1 MKESSTVNAV
11 MTCTKV
17 AIVLLVVAVGTTE
30 VDPANWVPFA
40 PTGIPAVVS
49 TSTLVFFAYVGF
61 DAVANTAE
69 ESKNPQVGAGIF

>member
-1 MKESSTVNAV
+1 

-17 AIVLLVVAVGTTE
+17 AIVMLVVAVGTTE
-30 VDPANWVPFA
+30 VNPANWVPFA
-40 PTGIPAVVS
+40 PSGWTSVVS

-69 ESKNPQVGAGIF
+69 EAKNPQVRP